1 MSVKNEIISLLEK
14 NRNNPVSGQAIA
26 DNLNV
31 TRAAVWKAI
40 KVLKEEGYIIEGT
53 PNKGYILLENN
64 DILSSQGIACYL
76 DEEIDI
82 YTYKCLDSTNTQ
94 MKKLAIDGGEDH
106 SVVVAEQQNA
116 GRGRFGRNFYSP
128 AKEGIY
134 MSVLLKNYK
143 NIQDATIITI
153 QTAIAVSRAIKRL
166 YGLKIDIK
174 WVNDLY
180 YQGKKICGI
189 LTEAISDFESGM
201 IEAIII
207 GIGINVSTSKFPD
220 ELQNKATSLGLNG
233 ANRNQFIA
241 EILKQLFAII
251 NEDFNLV
258 LVEYKELSCVLN
270 KEIEFNIK
278 GQRYNGIARDINEFG
293 NLVVKSNEHE
303 MVLSSGEISIVG
315 EFYETK

>member
-40 KVLKEEGYIIEGT
+40 KGLKEEGYNIEGT

-76 DEEIDI
+76 DEDIDI

-94 MKKLAIDGGEDH
+94 MKKLAIDGGKDH
-106 SVVVAEQQNA
+106 SVIVAEQQSA
-116 GRGRFGRNFYSP
+116 GRGRFGRDFYSP

-134 MSVLLKNYK
+134 MSVLLKSNK
-143 NIQDATIITI
+143 NIQDATVITI
-153 QTAIAVSRAIKRL
+153 QTAVAINRAIKRL
-166 YGLKIDIK
+166 YSLKTDIK

-180 YQGKKICGI
+180 FQGKKICGI

-207 GIGINVSTSKFPD
+207 GIGINVSTSEFPSV
-220 ELQNKATSLGLNG
+220 LQNKATSLGLNN
-233 ANRNQFIA
+233 ANRNQFIG
-241 EILKQLFAII
+241 EILKQLFLII
-251 NEDFNLV
+251 DEDFNLV
-258 LVEYKELSCVLN
+258 LAEYKGSSCVLN
-270 KEIEFNIK
+270 KEIEFNLK
-278 GQRYNGIARDINEFG
+278 GQKHMGIVNDINESG
-293 NLVVKSNEHE
+293 NLVVESNGQE
-303 MVLSSGEISIVG
+303 LIINSGEISIIG
-315 EFYETK
+315 RFYETK